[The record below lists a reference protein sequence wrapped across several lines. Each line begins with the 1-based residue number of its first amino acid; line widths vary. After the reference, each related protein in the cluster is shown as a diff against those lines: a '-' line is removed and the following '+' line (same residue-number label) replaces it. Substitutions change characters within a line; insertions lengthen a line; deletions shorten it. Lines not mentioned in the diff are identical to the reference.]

1 MSATGGMGGIQ
12 GLNDLIGGWL
22 RGGQQSG
29 QVVGQENPEWEFPMG
44 QDRVPDSVRSLLLR
58 ADAGPTGINQYLQQE
73 LQKNPKLIDE
83 IRSAINMGVLRPKNQ
98 AAQNITTGYGGYRA
112 GDMTP
117 LGPLI
122 NGMPS
127 GLNENQLNTLAN
139 ILNTAADYQIEL
151 LKQTGYFNGMPTQDA
166 IKQQQELAQG
176 WKDRAT
182 NEFIAMET
190 QRSNQAT
197 EGLKGEELTN
207 QNIQKMAELFGGQMV
222 TDPATGQST
231 WAPTEAAQEFATQ
244 QSGYLNGQAT
254 LTREQQAFQQA
265 KDVAALASN
274 PRNYIEAQMLGNA
287 RGGLGGMQPNNQ
299 IQQTTFGPATSAGQQ
314 FQVPGGANNQLQ
326 NWQTMLGNS
335 VAGRGAATSAYGQP
349 GGPPAP
355 NPQAATQPPQTPGSD
370 GTMRAPEATA
380 TPEQQA
386 QRQAALGGN
395 LNDPAAWQNWIN
407 QANTQW
413 QGAQQGM
420 AGLNG
425 SPAWGNLVSTI
436 QNYQK
441 GGTTPGWQTPQN
453 GQGGAPEPMMFGPFN
468 EQAGQQSISPVNPAT
483 GMRFDESTGQYTSAP
498 MPTAQ
503 ENYARRAALMGQQA
517 QPGAGAQQPQ
527 PGQPFN
533 RGQDV
538 ASVQNMPIP
547 TSAFSQA
554 LLTNRVVPQ
563 SGALQNNG
571 GWTTPQALQTGPNAF
586 NPNKVRAQDYLRGR
600 NSEQAGFRAVGSQA
614 GYSDED
620 LQGIMKNNLPKFN
633 APGAGK
639 MI

>member
-1 MSATGGMGGIQ
+1 MSATSGMGGMGA
-12 GLNDLIGGWL
+12 LNDLIGGWL

-29 QVVGQENPEWEFPMG
+29 QIVGQETPEWEFPMG
-44 QDRVPDSVRSLLLR
+44 YDRVPEEVRNLILR
-58 ADAGPTGINQYLQQE
+58 GDAGPTGLNEFLQQE
-73 LQKNPKLIDE
+73 LQKNPGLIDK

-127 GLNENQLNTLAN
+127 GLTENQLNTLAN
-139 ILNTAADYQIEL
+139 ILNTAADYQISLIE
-151 LKQTGYFNGMPTQDA
+151 QTGYFEGKPVWQVE
-166 IKQQQELAQG
+166 KEKQELAQG

-182 NEFIAMET
+182 NEFIALEQ

-207 QNIQKMAELFGGQMV
+207 QNLQKMAELFGGQMV
-222 TDPATGQST
+222 TGADGQQT
-231 WAPTEAAQEFATQ
+231 WAPTQAAQEFATE

-254 LTREQQAFQQA
+254 LTREQQAFNQA

-299 IQQTTFGPATSAGQQ
+299 IQQTTFGPATVAGQQ

-326 NWQTMLGNS
+326 NWQTMLGNT
-335 VAGRGAATSAYGQP
+335 VAGRSAATSAYGQP

-355 NPQAATQPPQTPGSD
+355 NAQAATQPPTTPGQD
-370 GTMRAPEATA
+370 G
-380 TPEQQA
+380 
-386 QRQAALGGN
+386 QAADLSN
-395 LNDPAAWQNWIN
+395 PTSWQNWIN
-407 QANTQW
+407 QANQQW
-413 QGAQQGM
+413 TGAQQGM
-420 AGLNG
+420 AGLD
-425 SPAWGNLVSTI
+425 GNANWANMVSN
-436 QNYQK
+436 QLNYQK
-441 GGTTPGWQTPQN
+441 GGMTPAWQTPQI
-453 GQGGAPEPMMFGPFN
+453 GPDGMAYTGGSQAFN
-468 EQAGQQSISPVNPAT
+468 
-483 GMRFDESTGQYTSAP
+483 ESTGTYMTPEQMAQY
-498 MPTAQ
+498 
-503 ENYARRAALMGQQA
+503 QQQRVGLKQA
-517 QPGAGAQQPQ
+517 M
-527 PGQPFN
+527 PFN

-538 ASVQNMPIP
+538 ASVQNQAIP
-547 TSAFSQA
+547 VSAFSQA

-571 GWTTPQALQTGPNAF
+571 GWVTPQALQQSF
-586 NPNKVRAQDYLRGR
+586 NPNKIRAQDYLRGR

-620 LQGIMKNNLPKFN
+620 LQGIMQKNLPAFR
-633 APGAGK
+633 APSAGK